1 MNEIKRKTSLTR
13 SDKPLTAREW
23 TLRSQHNHLTLQIRQ
38 LAIKTSDPGC
48 NTIRQ
53 PCPSTTTRTNRQNVA
68 KGNRGTHATPPSF
81 PYQKKDRHPRA
92 LNSSNPEKE
101 PWQIT
106 RPEGSPVTV
115 GCASWS
121 LHPAP
126 DSTHRFRNH
135 RPSPG
140 AVLGH
145 FKTTMTKKWPEKLLC
160 GVSPSLLGPLS
171 GGKRC
176 HYTLINSG
184 VDEAEGRLDYPGQPN
199 NRLQRRPLI
208 LSIKQSKLVSAF
220 TSI

>member
-1 MNEIKRKTSLTR
+1 M
-13 SDKPLTAREW
+13 AF
-23 TLRSQHNHLTLQIRQ
+23 RSQHNHLTLQIRQ

-140 AVLGH
+140 LSWGTLRRRWQRNDPRNSCAESAPHYSGLCQEGNAVITHLLTAELTRPRGDL
-145 FKTTMTKKWPEKLLC
+145 TTQGSRTMDCKGAPWYC
-160 GVSPSLLGPLS
+160 QS
-171 GGKRC
+171 
-176 HYTLINSG
+176 NS
-184 VDEAEGRLDYPGQPN
+184 QN
-199 NRLQRRPLI
+199 
-208 LSIKQSKLVSAF
+208 
-220 TSI
+220 